1 MIVRAPLSSLLMRFG
16 APLVALAVLAGPA
29 AAAQGGDQENGMD
42 IQEVASPG
50 GIKAW
55 LVESHANPLIAIRF
69 GFRGGSSQDGLGK
82 EGVAYFVTSMMDEGA
97 GELDANAFQEREQD
111 LAMRM
116 DFDAGRDVMLGNVQ
130 TLTENKD
137 AVFDLVR
144 MVLSKPRFDEDAL
157 ERVRA
162 QILAGLKFDEHDP
175 ETVASLAWDR
185 LAFADHPY
193 GRPVKGTA
201 RSIASIT
208 SDDLHN
214 YVKRVFARDALS
226 ISVVGDI
233 DAEELGK
240 ALDTMFGD
248 LPERSD
254 LVTVAE
260 AILPLKPARE
270 VIVMDVPQSVA
281 QFGHMGIGRQDDDFI
296 PAYVLNYIIGG
307 GGFSSR
313 LMEEVREK
321 RGLAYSVYSNIYPY
335 QHAAVFIGHVATKNE
350 AVGQSLAVIEDE
362 LQRLAEDGPSAE
374 ELDSAKAYLTGAYA
388 LRFESSSSIAS
399 QLLWIQIEDL
409 GIDYVTKRNKLVEA
423 VTLQD
428 IKRVANRL
436 LSGDRLIT
444 TIVGKPVEPAVLTPV
459 GAPG

>member
-1 MIVRAPLSSLLMRFG
+1 
-16 APLVALAVLAGPA
+16 
-29 AAAQGGDQENGMD
+29 MD
-42 IQEVASPG
+42 IQEVTSPG

-69 GFRGGSSQDGLGK
+69 AFRGGASQDTSGK
-82 EGVAYFVTSMMDEGA
+82 EGVAYFVTAMMDEGA
-97 GELDANAFQEREQD
+97 GEFDATAFQEREQE

-130 TLTENKD
+130 TLTEKKD
-137 AVFDLVR
+137 EVFDLVR
-144 MVLSKPRFDEDAL
+144 LVMAKPRFDEDAM

-162 QILAGLKFDEHDP
+162 QILAGLKFDENDP
-175 ETVASLAWDR
+175 ETVAALAWDR
-185 LAFADHPY
+185 LAFRDHPY

-201 RSIASIT
+201 ASIAAIT
-208 SDDLHN
+208 PDDLHD
-214 YVKRVFARDALS
+214 YVKRVFARDKLV

-233 DAEELGK
+233 DADELGK
-240 ALDTMFGD
+240 ALDKMFGD

-260 AILPLKPARE
+260 AKLPLGPTRQ

-281 QFGHMGIGRQDDDFI
+281 QFGHTGVGRQDDDFI
-296 PAYVLNYIIGG
+296 AAYVLNYIIGG

-321 RGLAYSVYSNIYPY
+321 RGLAYSVYSNLYPY

-362 LQRLAEDGPSAE
+362 LQRLAEQGPSAD
-374 ELDSAKAYLTGAYA
+374 ELESAKAYLTGAYA
-388 LRFESSSSIAS
+388 LRFESSASIAS
-399 QLLWIQIEDL
+399 QLLWIEIEDL
-409 GIDYVTKRNKLVEA
+409 GIDYVTRRNELVDA
-423 VTLQD
+423 VTLDD
-428 IKRVANRL
+428 IKRVAKRML
-436 LSGDRLIT
+436 VGDHLIT
-444 TIVGKPVEPAVLTPV
+444 TIVGKPVEPAVVTNRS
-459 GAPG
+459 APPAKPPKRSPKP